1 ALGDFSSA
9 MGFDNESSGA
19 SSSALGNL
27 NEASEVGATAIG
39 SGSEDTRVAIA
50 NAVVQAEFTAATTP
64 IQTDFNG
71 RRFKDDGNGGQIFEF
86 AAADYEALGVGAT
99 ASGIRATAIG
109 NTSVASARDSVA
121 MGTGSTANIR
131 NSIAL
136 GSQSVTTVDAGVQG
150 FGADTRT
157 TPVWQSTLA
166 AVSVGDTSDA
176 DSANWQTRQITGVA
190 AGTTDTDAVN
200 VAQLQRVETNSFSQA
215 QNLASALGGN
225 AAFNMNGTFQAPT
238 YRINNTNYD
247 NVGSAFT
254 AVDGRLNDLQG
265 QINTIELTPGPQGE

>member
-1 ALGDFSSA
+1 MGLGNEASGSNSSA
-9 MGFDNESSGA
+9 MG
-19 SSSALGNL
+19 LG
-27 NEASEVGATAIG
+27 NEASGVGGSAVGYQNIASGTASSAMGSRNTASESGATAVG
-39 SGSEDTRVAIA
+39 SGSPFALVPVA

-64 IQTDFNG
+64 IEIDVLN
-71 RRFKDDGNGGQIFEF
+71 RRFRDDSNGGQIFEF
-86 AAADYEALGVGAT
+86 ADADYEALGTGAA
-99 ASGIRATAIG
+99 ASGIRATAVG

-136 GSQSVTTVDAGVQG
+136 GSQSVTTVDAGVAG

-190 AGTTDTDAVN
+190 AGTTDTMRT
-200 VAQLQRVETNSFSQA
+200 QPKQPKPTTS
-215 QNLASALGGN
+215 LAERGTAFGG
-225 AAFNMNGTFQAPT
+225 G
-238 YRINNTNYD
+238 
-247 NVGSAFT
+247 
-254 AVDGRLNDLQG
+254 L
-265 QINTIELTPGPQGE
+265 